1 MSRSGSAVLSS
12 FVLLFCVLFCLP
24 IQLAVNGQALQS
36 GDLVTSG
43 GTSQDRPPILVE
55 LFTSEGCS
63 SCPPADT
70 FLQRLD
76 ESSPMDRAQLVVLSE
91 HVDYWDHDG
100 WKDPHSSALLTE
112 RQNAYV
118 HALGLNTPYT
128 PQIIVDGTNEL
139 RANDPNRSISSFSML
154 PPNLRFP

>member
-100 WKDPHSSALLTE
+100 WKDPHSSSLLTE
-112 RQNAYV
+112 RQDAYCR
-118 HALGLNTPYT
+118 ALRVDDPYT
-128 PQIIVDGTNEL
+128 PQMIVDGTAVLKLSDSRQIGQTFE
-139 RANDPNRSISSFSML
+139 RA
-154 PPNLRFP
+154 